1 LLQRCKSRD
10 PNDQQYRRED
20 KVMAITKVNKE
31 GSMSDTIQSTEEQT
45 FVRNSVAAAIQ
56 IGLLFLLASWC
67 LKIIY
72 PFLGVV
78 TWAMVIAVAI
88 YPLHLKFTGVLGG
101 RAKLSAILI
110 VLIGLSGLL
119 VPAWTLTESSLHSI
133 QKVSQNL
140 EEGDIK
146 VSPPNEKVATWPIVG
161 EQVHRVWSSAAINLE
176 STLNQ
181 FRPQVKKFGA
191 WALKSFASTAKGVLG
206 FAVSIIITGV
216 FLLSAAPAYAAS
228 CAISRRLAGER
239 GAHFTDLAVATIRS
253 VAKGVLGVAII
264 QTLLAAIGMIVMD
277 IPGAGIWAIIIL
289 LLAIMQLP
297 PLLVLGPMAIWVFS
311 TAEPVPATLFLIY
324 AMLVSFSDAVL
335 KPMLLGRGVD
345 VPMLVILLGAIGGMI
360 AAGIIGLFT
369 GAIILSLGYE
379 LFMFWLNPEQDEA
392 TPAGEPQD

>member
-1 LLQRCKSRD
+1 
-10 PNDQQYRRED
+10 
-20 KVMAITKVNKE
+20 
-31 GSMSDTIQSTEEQT
+31 MSDTIQSTEEQT

-101 RAKLSAILI
+101 RAKLSATLI